1 MSTVKS
7 TIVLSENGVNVLAD
21 TIKADQGVA
30 KKWKKCSDVLMSEGV
45 TSSMLVKPKKG
56 ATNKFEALH
65 NQINA
70 TIVGTFNQTV
80 KDILVKDVKTLSDEQ
95 KESRRYWIKQMGS
108 YFNKIAKYLASA
120 EKALQD
126 ADRGPKTP
134 KSKFERYH
142 DMLVD
147 LKEFLQKWEE
157 PEISISVA
165 LEGLEI
171 MQAA

>member
-7 TIVLSENGVNVLAD
+7 TIVLSETGVNVLAD
-21 TIKADQGVA
+21 TIKADQGVT

-45 TSSMLVKPKKG
+45 TSLMLVKPKKG
-56 ATNKFEALH
+56 TTNKFEVLH

-70 TIVGTFNQTV
+70 TIVSTFNQTV

-95 KESRRYWIKQMGS
+95 KETRRYWMKQMGS

-134 KSKFERYH
+134 KLKINRFDE
-142 DMLVD
+142 MVFN
-147 LKEFLQKWEE
+147 LKEFIQKWED
-157 PEISISVA
+157 PEINVSMAMEAIQM
-165 LEGLEI
+165 LEN
-171 MQAA
+171 A